1 MIADIQTIM
10 WKETRSMFRH
20 RGSRSR
26 SFLTLMMPM
35 ALAIYLPWESGSD
48 WVNGPVSLLLA
59 LAIPILVV
67 GLTIP
72 DSFAGERERH
82 TLGTL
87 LASRLPDR
95 AILFGKIVPSV
106 ALAWMLVLL
115 TLVLG
120 LVVVNVV
127 HADGELLIYS
137 PIVITAGVGLSL
149 LAAILTAAAGVLIS
163 LRIGTV
169 QEASQMLMMALLLPP
184 TVAGPL
190 VMVVFKGRLKETFG
204 GIEPAQALAVAAG
217 VLALVSLALLGA
229 AMARFQRERLILD

>member
-1 MIADIQTIM
+1 M
-10 WKETRSMFRH
+10 
-20 RGSRSR
+20 
-26 SFLTLMMPM
+26 
-35 ALAIYLPWESGSD
+35 
-48 WVNGPVSLLLA
+48 
-59 LAIPILVV
+59 
-67 GLTIP
+67 
-72 DSFAGERERH
+72 
-82 TLGTL
+82 
-87 LASRLPDR
+87 
-95 AILFGKIVPSV
+95 
-106 ALAWMLVLL
+106 
-115 TLVLG
+115 LVLG